1 MPRPKP
7 VHPDIALREEEQLF
21 AGRFFD
27 VYRQAATLPSGLE
40 QDWQF
45 VTHPGASAITA
56 LDDQGRM
63 LMVRQYRLPVGDW
76 SIEIP
81 AGRLEAGEAPLPAAQ
96 RELEEETGY
105 RAASWEPFFEFV
117 PAPGF
122 CSEVVYV
129 FLAQGLEAIPG
140 GGLACDED
148 EELEVLW
155 MRPEEVLDLSP
166 ADSKTQLAAFR
177 VLAR

>member
-1 MPRPKP
+1 MPRPTP
-7 VHPDIALREEEQLF
+7 AHPDVALKREERLF
-21 AGRFFD
+21 EGRFFD
-27 VYRQAATLPSGLE
+27 LYQQTVALPSGLE

-45 VTHPGASAITA
+45 VTHPGASAIAA
-56 LDDQGRM
+56 LDEQGRM

-76 SIEIP
+76 LVELP
-81 AGRLEAGEAPLPAAQ
+81 AGRLELDESPLVAAQ

-105 RAASWEPFFEFV
+105 RAARWEPFFEFI

-129 FLAQGLEAIPG
+129 FLAQGLETVPG

-148 EELEVLW
+148 EELELLW
-155 MRPEEVLDLSP
+155 MRPEEVIQLAP
-166 ADSKTQLAAFR
+166 ADSKTHLAAFR
-177 VLAR
+177 LLAR

>member
-76 SIEIP
+76 CIEIP
-81 AGRLEAGEAPLPAAQ
+81 AGRLEAGEAPLLAAQ

-105 RAASWEPFFEFV
+105 RASSWEPFFEFV

-122 CSEVVYV
+122 CSEVVHV
-129 FLAQGLEAIPG
+129 FLAQELETVPG

-155 MRPEEVLDLSP
+155 MRPEEVIDLSP